1 MCSHMPKLNQK
12 IDLICP
18 AGNLPA
24 LRAAVDN
31 GADAI
36 YIGFRDDEIVKRV
49 DAIWD
54 QLWD

>member
-1 MCSHMPKLNQK
+1 MPKLNQK